1 MNLWLESHP
10 KPLVIG
16 HRGASAHAPENTLAA
31 FRLAREQGADGIEFD
46 VKRCATGEVVIMHDA
61 TVDRTTN
68 GRGNVH
74 QLSLAELRRLDAGNG
89 EHVPLL
95 DEVFEEL
102 GGRDHPT
109 FLFNVEVTNY
119 QTRGDGLE
127 AAVIEVVRRHN
138 IASRVLFSS
147 FNPLSVHLLSRLAP
161 EIPRAILYAPN
172 MPRYLREV
180 WLGPIVAHEFRH
192 PHFSMV
198 TAEMVEALRNRFL
211 RVNAW
216 TVNEPDDIARM
227 IACGVAGI
235 IGDSPRTILDERFSI
250 AANAPLAGASPKST
264 L

>member
-46 VKRCATGEVVIMHDA
+46 VKRCATGEVVIMHDVS
-61 TVDRTTN
+61 VDRTTS
-68 GRGNVH
+68 GHGNVH
-74 QLSLAELRRLDAGNG
+74 ELSLSALRALDAGDG
-89 EHVPLL
+89 ERVPLL

-102 GGRDHPT
+102 ASRDRPD

-119 QTRGDGLE
+119 HTKGDGLE
-127 AAVIEVVRRHN
+127 AAVIEVIRRHA

-147 FNPLSVHLLSRLAP
+147 FNPISVHQLSRRAP
-161 EIPRAILYAPN
+161 DIPRAILYDPS
-172 MPRYLREV
+172 MPLYLREV
-180 WLGPIVAHEFRH
+180 WLGAIVAHEFRH

-198 TAEMVEALRNRFL
+198 TPDILAALRKRYL

-216 TVNEPDDIARM
+216 TVNEPADIRRM
-227 IACGVAGI
+227 LECGVAGI
-235 IGDSPRTILDERFSI
+235 IGDSPRTILDLRLTI
-250 AANAPLAGASPKST
+250 DD
-264 L
+264 

>member
-1 MNLWLESHP
+1 MNLWLDSHA

-46 VKRCATGEVVIMHDA
+46 VKRCATGEVVIMHD
-61 TVDRTTN
+61 VSVNRTTN

-74 QLSLAELRRLDAGNG
+74 ELSLAELRRLDAGNG
-89 EHVPLL
+89 ERVPLL

-102 GGRDHPT
+102 GGCEHPT

-127 AAVIEVVRRHN
+127 TAVIEVVRRHK
-138 IASRVLFSS
+138 IAHRVLFSS
-147 FNPLSVHLLSRLAP
+147 FNPLSVHRLSRLAP
-161 EIPRAILYAPN
+161 EIPRAILYAPD

-180 WLGPIVAHEFRH
+180 WLGPVVAHEFRH

-216 TVNEPDDIARM
+216 TVNEPDDIRRM
-227 IACGVAGI
+227 VACGVAGI
-235 IGDSPRTILDERFSI
+235 IGDSPRRILDF
-250 AANAPLAGASPKST
+250 
-264 L
+264 